1 MSHTWT
7 DRVVSHMWLWICVE
21 SRDVPVSPQALY
33 AVINGVTSHTWM
45 THAKHMTMNA
55 HTCIHVYIDTTCRAT
70 GWPRPTGRLIFSGR
84 FPQKSPIISDSFA
97 ENDLQ
102 LTASFVSSPP
112 CICIH
117 ILYVYICT
125 CIHMYTVLRPWRIV
139 ALLRPPSYVCNTT
152 IDRMRHV
159 TCKRRIDM

>member
-1 MSHTWT
+1 M
-7 DRVVSHMWLWICVE
+7 
-21 SRDVPVSPQALY
+21 Y
-33 AVINGVTSHTWM
+33 
-45 THAKHMTMNA
+45 
-55 HTCIHVYIDTTCRAT
+55 TCIQGRAS
-70 GWPRPTGRLIFSGR
+70 GWPRPTGCLIFSGC
-84 FPQKSPIISDSFA
+84 FPHKSPIISDSFA

-112 CICIH
+112 CICVH

-159 TCKRRIDM
+159 TCKRRMSHVTCTCTYRARLPSYVCGIERKTAREKCDVCPMSTHFSCAVFLSIPQT